1 MSHARTFRLTEKTYT
16 HLHDFA
22 KQHNLS
28 DNAALNK
35 LICEHQE
42 NQGQEI
48 DILAKKVIDL
58 LEGKYKNLFTRIRL
72 ASTMADRRTE
82 VIVENLNSLVY
93 HLEAEDSYN
102 TELMKSAIV
111 EDSENTVKRRVARL
125 KQIKDNKKEGRN

>member
-48 DILAKKVIDL
+48 DILAKKVSI
-58 LEGKYKNLFTRIRL
+58 
-72 ASTMADRRTE
+72 
-82 VIVENLNSLVY
+82 
-93 HLEAEDSYN
+93 
-102 TELMKSAIV
+102 
-111 EDSENTVKRRVARL
+111 
-125 KQIKDNKKEGRN
+125 

>member
-82 VIVENLNSLVY
+82 VIVEILNSLVY
-93 HLEAEDSYN
+93 HLEADDSYN

-111 EDSENTVKRRVARL
+111 
-125 KQIKDNKKEGRN
+125 

>member
-72 ASTMADRRTE
+72 ASTMADRRTCLLYTSFYGE
-82 VIVENLNSLVY
+82 
-93 HLEAEDSYN
+93 
-102 TELMKSAIV
+102 SA
-111 EDSENTVKRRVARL
+111 KRDRGGKHFFCGFRAFRTGYL
-125 KQIKDNKKEGRN
+125 FLFL

>member
-1 MSHARTFRLTEKTYT
+1 M
-16 HLHDFA
+16 HDFA

-58 LEGKYKNLFTRIRL
+58 LEGKYKNLFTRIRM

-82 VIVENLNSLVY
+82 VIVE
-93 HLEAEDSYN
+93 
-102 TELMKSAIV
+102 I
-111 EDSENTVKRRVARL
+111 L
-125 KQIKDNKKEGRN
+125 KFPCLSFRGRGFIQHRTHEIRYRGRFRKYRKAPGRTFKANKG

>member
-42 NQGQEI
+42 TRGRKLISWQ
-48 DILAKKVIDL
+48 KK
-58 LEGKYKNLFTRIRL
+58 
-72 ASTMADRRTE
+72 
-82 VIVENLNSLVY
+82 
-93 HLEAEDSYN
+93 
-102 TELMKSAIV
+102 
-111 EDSENTVKRRVARL
+111 
-125 KQIKDNKKEGRN
+125 